1 MSTYDELIAAGLR
14 LAEAIAT
21 ARAAS
26 TKFKEADAAA
36 RLAHCDAIDL
46 DADDR
51 EANLDAP
58 KESRNCMGFH
68 SSPNHSPPID
78 PDASGRDTAMG
89 EIRSEHARAEALRT
103 EVHSVLAAR
112 EVEAAEASL
121 LEIAAT
127 LAPGDPPVERTI
139 PAEQPTQ
146 PTQPAT
152 ADGTV
157 GKAA

>member
-1 MSTYDELIAAGLR
+1 MSTYDNLMAAGLR
-14 LAEAIAT
+14 LAEAVVT

-26 TKFKEADAAA
+26 AAFEEADAAA
-36 RLAHCDAIDL
+36 RLARCDAIDL
-46 DADDR
+46 EAADR

-58 KESRNCMGFH
+58 TESRNCMGFH
-68 SSPNHSPPID
+68 SGLNDSTPID
-78 PDASGRDTAMG
+78 PDASGRASAMG
-89 EIRSEHARAEALRT
+89 EIRSEHARAEALRA

-127 LAPGDPPVERTI
+127 LVPGDPLAGRTI
-139 PAEQPTQ
+139 PGEQ

-152 ADGTV
+152 ADVTV

>member
-26 TKFKEADAAA
+26 TKFEEADAAA

-46 DADDR
+46 DAAHR
-51 EANLDAP
+51 EASLDAP
-58 KESRNCMGFH
+58 KESSNCMGFH
-68 SSPNHSPPID
+68 SGPNHSPPID
-78 PDASGRDTAMG
+78 PDASERDTAMG
-89 EIRSEHARAEALRT
+89 DIRSDHAKAEALRT

-112 EVEAAEASL
+112 EVEEAEASL

-127 LAPGDPPVERTI
+127 LTPGDPPVERTT
-139 PAEQPTQ
+139 PAEQ